1 MLDYKEPTLWY
12 QKISRRRKLLDL
24 TQEEA
29 ADAMGVSLGTYGRW
43 ERGTHKPIKIYR
55 RTIAQ
60 AFDIEESEL
69 FSDTD

>member
-1 MLDYKEPTLWY
+1 
-12 QKISRRRKLLDL
+12 
-24 TQEEA
+24 
-29 ADAMGVSLGTYGRW
+29 MGVSLGTYGRW